1 MIPES
6 PPVPVWRQHLGLL
19 CIILAGEAVFS
30 LPFHIPRF
38 FRPSVLEAF
47 GISNTA
53 LGDAFAVYGLTAML
67 SYVPG
72 GWLADRYPARRL
84 IVVGLL
90 ATALGGLYLAS
101 FPGPSG
107 LRWLYG
113 WWGVTTILLFWAAMI
128 RATREWGGAQ
138 RQGRAFGLLEGGRG
152 ALAAL
157 LASLAVAVLAAALGG
172 AAPEHADRVAAVR
185 EVIFFYTALT
195 AGIALLCALGL
206 PRGHPVAGAGPQPAS
221 GLADR
226 STGRLWLQALVVVC
240 AYCGYKALD
249 YYTLYLVKGFGLDE
263 VDAAGHM
270 AAAAWLRPLAA
281 VLAGLLADRF
291 RPSLAL
297 CGLFALGAA
306 CALALGTVTPSAAL
320 RGLLLG
326 EVLLSVAAVY
336 ALRGVYFALL
346 EETAVPHARTGFAV
360 GLVSVIGFTPD
371 VFFAPIAGRLLDA
384 EPGLPGLQHL
394 FLLLAGIALAGLAT
408 SAWLARRTVR
418 ASEETA

>member
-1 MIPES
+1 MTPES
-6 PPVPVWRQHLGLL
+6 PLVPAWRQHLGLL

-53 LGDAFAVYGLTAML
+53 LGDAFAIYGLTAML

-101 FPGPSG
+101 FPGPVG

-152 ALAAL
+152 ALAA
-157 LASLAVAVLAAALGG
+157 ASAGVAVLVLAAALGS
-172 AAPEHADRVAAVR
+172 ATPEHAQRVTAVR
-185 EVIFFYTALT
+185 EVILFYTGLT
-195 AGIALLCALGL
+195 AAIALICALGL
-206 PRGHPVAGAGPQPAS
+206 PRGAAHAS
-221 GLADR
+221 GGLRAAPGLADLYN
-226 STGRLWLQALVVVC
+226 GRLWLQAAVVVC

-263 VDAAGHM
+263 VAAAGQM

-281 VLAGLLADRF
+281 VVAGLLADHY
-291 RPSLAL
+291 RPSRAL
-297 CGLFALGAA
+297 LGLFALGAT
-306 CALALGTVTPSAAL
+306 CALALATLTPTTAL
-320 RGLLLG
+320 RGLLLAQ
-326 EVLLSVAAVY
+326 VLLSVAAVY

-346 EETAVPHARTGFAV
+346 EETAVPHARTGLAV

-371 VFFAPIAGRLLDA
+371 VFFAPLAGRLLDA
-384 EPGLPGLQHL
+384 DPGLPGLQQL
-394 FLLLAGIALAGLAT
+394 FLLLALIGLLGLCTATAL
-408 SAWLARRTVR
+408 SARAARSR
-418 ASEETA
+418 AHP

>member
-1 MIPES
+1 MTPES
-6 PPVPVWRQHLGLL
+6 SPVPVWRQHLGLL

-84 IVVGLL
+84 IVVALL

-185 EVIFFYTALT
+185 QVIFFYTALT
-195 AGIALLCALGL
+195 AVIALLCALGL
-206 PRGHPVAGAGPQPAS
+206 PRGHTVAGSGPHPAS

-226 STGRLWLQALVVVC
+226 SAGRLWLQAAVVVC

-249 YYTLYLVKGFGLDE
+249 YYTLYLVRGFGFDE

-418 ASEETA
+418 AGEETA